1 MRSGQQNG
9 LWSGESYIVQIQT
22 CRATTK
28 LHWRIHQLA
37 LEAQHNHPVPM
48 NKCICSHWTVR
59 RGISLL
65 DIVAKKGSANSNLFS
80 NSWFYIAQ
88 SSSLSS
94 WQCSGR
100 NWSNMSGKI
109 MLKTTQKKK
118 NNQDSK
124 KESMTIIFGSSD
136 DFLRHELQNIN
147 RFPWFLLEHSILIM
161 DVRYRWLR
169 RRIQNLSKSWML
181 ISRSQPKLV

>member
-1 MRSGQQNG
+1 M
-9 LWSGESYIVQIQT
+9 QIQT

-28 LHWRIHQLA
+28 LHWRIHRLA
-37 LEAQHNHPVPM
+37 LEAQHKLPVPM

-94 WQCSGR
+94 WQSSGR

-109 MLKTTQKKK
+109 MLETTQKKK
-118 NNQDSK
+118 K
-124 KESMTIIFGSSD
+124 KTIRIVRKRVWPLSLEVVTLQI
-136 DFLRHELQNIN
+136 FLRHELQNIN

-161 DVRYRWLR
+161 DVRYQWLR
-169 RRIQNLSKSWML
+169 RRIQNLSKSWTL
-181 ISRSQPKLV
+181 ILKSQPR